1 MDELI
6 LRGTIALGVAAYGV
20 AEWRRL
26 RRGPDGPARAWWTAA
41 LACTLAHAAAAFHW
55 RHGWS
60 HAAAHADTARQL
72 GAAIGWAWGGG
83 LYVNY
88 AFYLVWIADAAWWW
102 VAPARYARRPPWVTT
117 AVSGFILFVVLNGA
131 VVFAR
136 GPVRLIG
143 AAVVLLVLVAWY
155 SRGRQSLRPLNP

>member
-1 MDELI
+1 
-6 LRGTIALGVAAYGV
+6 
-20 AEWRRL
+20 
-26 RRGPDGPARAWWTAA
+26 
-41 LACTLAHAAAAFHW
+41 
-55 RHGWS
+55 
-60 HAAAHADTARQL
+60 
-72 GAAIGWAWGGG
+72 
-83 LYVNY
+83 
-88 AFYLVWIADAAWWW
+88 